1 MTNNQTIKQDSKTRS
16 GFVTII
22 GRPNVGKSTLMN
34 HMIGQKVAIMSD
46 KPQTTRNRIH
56 GVVTDE
62 KRGQII
68 FMDTPGIHKPKHRLG
83 EHMVKTAVQTLRE
96 VEAILFLVDATM
108 PKGGGDE
115 YIIDILKNVKET
127 PVYLIINKIDAIEK
141 EALFEIINSYKDL
154 YAFAEIIPVSAKEGD
169 NVDRLKD
176 LLFNLLPE
184 GPYYYPP
191 DMVTDHPERFIVAE
205 LIREKVLHL
214 TREEVPH
221 SVAVEIEKM
230 QLREEN
236 NVLYINAAIYT
247 ERDSQKAIIIG
258 KQGSLLK
265 QIGQR
270 ARHDMERL
278 LGSKIFLE
286 LFVKVKA
293 DWRNREHMLRN
304 FGFTEE

>member
-1 MTNNQTIKQDSKTRS
+1 
-16 GFVTII
+16 
-22 GRPNVGKSTLMN
+22 MN

-56 GVVTDE
+56 GVLTDAE
-62 KRGQII
+62 RGQII

-127 PVYLIINKIDAIEK
+127 PIYLVINKIDAIEK
-141 EALFEIINSYKDL
+141 EEIFAIINGYKDL
-154 YAFAEIIPVSAKEGD
+154 YEFTEIIPISAKEGD
-169 NVDRLKD
+169 NVDRLKN
-176 LLFNLLPE
+176 LLFDLLPE

-247 ERDSQKAIIIG
+247 ERDSQKGIIIG

-265 QIGQR
+265 KVGQL

-278 LGSKIFLE
+278 LGSKVFLE

-304 FGFTEE
+304 FGFGEE

>member
-1 MTNNQTIKQDSKTRS
+1 MNQQTKNETRS
-16 GFVTII
+16 GFVAIV

-34 HMIGQKVAIMSD
+34 YMIGQKIAIMSD

-56 GVVTDE
+56 GVLTNE
-62 KRGQII
+62 RGQII

-83 EHMVKTAVQTLRE
+83 EQMVKTAVQTLDG
-96 VEAILFLVDATM
+96 VEAALFIVDATM
-108 PKGGGDE
+108 PKGAGDE
-115 YIIDILKNVKET
+115 YIIELLKKVKDT
-127 PVYLIINKIDAIEK
+127 PVFLLINKIDLIEK
-141 EALFEIINSYKDL
+141 QQLFEIINSYKDA
-154 YAFAEIIPVSAKEGD
+154 YDFAEIIPISAKSGD
-169 NVDRLKD
+169 NVDALLDRLME
-176 LLFNLLPE
+176 LLPE
-184 GPYYYPP
+184 GPQYYPA

-221 SVAVEIEKM
+221 SVAVEVEQM
-230 QLREEN
+230 QLREDKN
-236 NVLYINAAIYT
+236 MLVIHAAIYT

-258 KQGSLLK
+258 KSGALLK

-270 ARHDMERL
+270 ARYDIERL
-278 LGSKIFLE
+278 LGSKVYLE
-286 LFVKVKA
+286 LWVKVKA